1 MEAKLDRMVALL
13 AASERLPGNL
23 QSDVGLS
30 PGCSSA
36 TVRSIDTPPP
46 GDAEGQT
53 LLEAYTNLMI
63 PLFPFVPIP
72 SRMTAEELR
81 RERPFLYLNISML
94 ASPNSARQRELSN
107 AVKEYL
113 ADRIIMNG
121 HRSLDLLQG
130 LLVHLAWFI
139 SVTRVPR
146 ANLADTIDGPPSN
159 SNTAPKQPTQ
169 GTAQL
174 DAFLHLAMAQAIS
187 LGLHLDPCSPRTMNQ
202 PIAYLSQVDLHR
214 DRIPPRTIEERRTFL
229 GCYYAMMMYELVFYK
244 SLLDTN
250 DS

>member
-1 MEAKLDRMVALL
+1 
-13 AASERLPGNL
+13 
-23 QSDVGLS
+23 
-30 PGCSSA
+30 
-36 TVRSIDTPPP
+36 
-46 GDAEGQT
+46 
-53 LLEAYTNLMI
+53 MI
-63 PLFPFVPIP
+63 PMFPFVPTP

-81 RERPFLYLNISML
+81 RERPFLYLNISMIV
-94 ASPNSARQRELSN
+94 SPNSARQRELSN

-214 DRIPPRTIEERRTFL
+214 DRNPPRTIEERRTFL